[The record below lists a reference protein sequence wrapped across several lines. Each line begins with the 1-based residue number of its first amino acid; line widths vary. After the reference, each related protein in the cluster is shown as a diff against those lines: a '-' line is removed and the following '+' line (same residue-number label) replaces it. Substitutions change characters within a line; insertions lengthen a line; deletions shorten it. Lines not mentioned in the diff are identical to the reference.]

1 MLEIGALR
9 WSVSP
14 LCTPQAFA
22 ADLDWKE
29 VGQRF
34 LTLRT
39 GQWHAQQGSKDCLL
53 LSILAACLVISGLD
67 YFPELS
73 RIQASVQL
81 ITHTDLTL
89 FIFIFPTSLHWEF
102 PILLSNSSFSL
113 YRCSMLR
120 GSSHEGGVRKARGWR
135 CPLCFCL

>member
-1 MLEIGALR
+1 MARKKNSQRAWEIGSLV
-9 WSVSP
+9 WTVSP

-22 ADLDWKE
+22 TDLDWKE
-29 VGQRF
+29 MGQRF

-39 GQWHAQQGSKDCLL
+39 GQWHTQQGSKDCLL

-73 RIQASVQL
+73 RIRASVQL

-89 FIFIFPTSLHWEF
+89 FIFFPHLYIGSFPSCLATLHF
-102 PILLSNSSFSL
+102 PFIDAP
-113 YRCSMLR
+113 C
-120 GSSHEGGVRKARGWR
+120 
-135 CPLCFCL
+135 